1 MRRTTQIFRFPILLL
16 FLVITAIARSESK
29 YASILRDANWGWKNR
44 NGVEYGK
51 ASFTDLYGSAQIIS
65 IARYSESSMA
75 TMLYVKEHS
84 KQGTNSLAAET
95 DAMAAINGSY
105 FNMTTCTSTT
115 ALWLYGSEIA
125 STAPEE
131 FARCNGII
139 GFKDGV
145 FSLEPCNSSTT
156 AGQFAAWGKKYDSY
170 VVSGP
175 IIRRGGVSMDVNIG
189 GEGFY
194 GPHPRTMLGRCADGT
209 VYMVVAEGRIE
220 GATGM
225 SLGNML
231 KLAEDFGMTDAINL
245 DGGGSSTLW
254 VNGEG
259 IINRLSGGAVRNVPN
274 IITATSRELLP
285 TADDMTVDGIKYMF
299 TNYNTVAVTYPNTNQ
314 PSSANPCTYSGE
326 ITIPAN
332 VTIKGKSYAVTAIA
346 DYAFQYANITALN
359 LPEGITKLG
368 YKSIYQTQLTEI
380 VVPNS
385 VTVMDYE
392 ALGYNKVLEKI
403 TFGENIAANTW
414 GDKLCIYGGKKY
426 EVYMNCDAVPQLR
439 SYTFDFTGANVHV
452 RPSMYK
458 AFVKDA
464 AWSNYDIIGDLW
476 TKYTYDD
483 LLKVLNEYIPKVPA
497 GDAVGTDPGC
507 YSVST
512 VKALRDAV
520 AEAQALDENATLEQ
534 LNKAINGI
542 LVAYEA
548 LYCYPLDEGYYYI
561 ENVCYPGYV
570 LQGDASN
577 ASKDGLKAV
586 ALTDLETPPYFK
598 LTRKNG
604 NWLIQCNDNGMY
616 VGTVIGGNSNGRA
629 ISLTDDA
636 RYGQL
641 ITWVGGGQF
650 KIQGSSTY
658 PYSYTGSRVRVYN
671 YPTGGNLETRQMW
684 HLHPATSDMFGMDY
698 NLENDRVRGFVHDFE
713 YTENDASKVSSYN
726 VNPPIRRDWPMP
738 VNICWT
744 RDTTANA
751 QQITWSES
759 PDFTEAVTRE
769 VPAESASY
777 EIYNLIP
784 ERTYYCKVEAITKDE
799 QYTSNDVL
807 ANFSFTTTG
816 RMRHLKADGTAN
828 VRDLG
833 GWPTTCGRPI
843 KYGKIFR
850 GAELDG
856 GHTLE
861 SEGIEA
867 LLNAGIK
874 ADLDLRSDSEAKN
887 ITKSVLG
894 RGSVYKR
901 TPLGQT
907 ASHME
912 GLTNSRNTYRTAV
925 QFVLSCVKIDRPVYF
940 HCAIGRDRTGTLAFL
955 LEGVLGM
962 SKSDIYKDY
971 ELTNFSYFNTP
982 CSKNQLDEMFSMIEA
997 LEGETLEQKFRTY
1010 FVSKLNISNKEIDT
1024 FRDKMLGTD
1033 EEVTG
1038 IFDKP
1043 NSLKG
1048 PETVDFIYNLSG
1060 QRISAS
1066 SVLTKGINIKGGK
1079 IILMP

>member
-464 AWSNYDIIGDLW
+464 AWSNYNIIGDLW

-483 LLKVLNEYIPKVPA
+483 LLKVLNEYIPKVPT

-561 ENVCYPGYV
+561 ESVCFPGYV

-671 YPTGGNLETRQMW
+671 YPAGGNLETRQMW

-1079 IILMP
+1079 KILMP

>member
-1 MRRTTQIFRFPILLL
+1 
-16 FLVITAIARSESK
+16 
-29 YASILRDANWGWKNR
+29 
-44 NGVEYGK
+44 
-51 ASFTDLYGSAQIIS
+51 
-65 IARYSESSMA
+65 
-75 TMLYVKEHS
+75 
-84 KQGTNSLAAET
+84 
-95 DAMAAINGSY
+95 
-105 FNMTTCTSTT
+105 
-115 ALWLYGSEIA
+115 
-125 STAPEE
+125 
-131 FARCNGII
+131 
-139 GFKDGV
+139 
-145 FSLEPCNSSTT
+145 
-156 AGQFAAWGKKYDSY
+156 
-170 VVSGP
+170 
-175 IIRRGGVSMDVNIG
+175 
-189 GEGFY
+189 
-194 GPHPRTMLGRCADGT
+194 
-209 VYMVVAEGRIE
+209 
-220 GATGM
+220 
-225 SLGNML
+225 
-231 KLAEDFGMTDAINL
+231 
-245 DGGGSSTLW
+245 
-254 VNGEG
+254 
-259 IINRLSGGAVRNVPN
+259 
-274 IITATSRELLP
+274 
-285 TADDMTVDGIKYMF
+285 
-299 TNYNTVAVTYPNTNQ
+299 
-314 PSSANPCTYSGE
+314 
-326 ITIPAN
+326 
-332 VTIKGKSYAVTAIA
+332 
-346 DYAFQYANITALN
+346 
-359 LPEGITKLG
+359 
-368 YKSIYQTQLTEI
+368 
-380 VVPNS
+380 
-385 VTVMDYE
+385 
-392 ALGYNKVLEKI
+392 
-403 TFGENIAANTW
+403 
-414 GDKLCIYGGKKY
+414 
-426 EVYMNCDAVPQLR
+426 
-439 SYTFDFTGANVHV
+439 
-452 RPSMYK
+452 
-458 AFVKDA
+458 
-464 AWSNYDIIGDLW
+464 
-476 TKYTYDD
+476 
-483 LLKVLNEYIPKVPA
+483 
-497 GDAVGTDPGC
+497 
-507 YSVST
+507 
-512 VKALRDAV
+512 
-520 AEAQALDENATLEQ
+520 
-534 LNKAINGI
+534 
-542 LVAYEA
+542 
-548 LYCYPLDEGYYYI
+548 
-561 ENVCYPGYV
+561 
-570 LQGDASN
+570 
-577 ASKDGLKAV
+577 
-586 ALTDLETPPYFK
+586 
-598 LTRKNG
+598 
-604 NWLIQCNDNGMY
+604 
-616 VGTVIGGNSNGRA
+616 
-629 ISLTDDA
+629 
-636 RYGQL
+636 
-641 ITWVGGGQF
+641 
-650 KIQGSSTY
+650 
-658 PYSYTGSRVRVYN
+658 
-671 YPTGGNLETRQMW
+671 
-684 HLHPATSDMFGMDY
+684 
-698 NLENDRVRGFVHDFE
+698 
-713 YTENDASKVSSYN
+713 
-726 VNPPIRRDWPMP
+726 MP

-1079 IILMP
+1079 KILMP